1 MKDTQQWDDSNG
13 RSSRSQ
19 MSFKKGALKKFHNIH
34 SKTPE
39 LESLINKFLKKR
51 LQYRWFM

>member
-34 SKTPE
+34 RKTPE
-39 LESLINKFLKKR
+39 LESLINKF
-51 LQYRWFM
+51 